1 MMNFSLTEEEFNSL
15 AAKYRTSDPEG
26 TFNYFEFC
34 HTINSAF
41 TSKGLEK
48 NPTLNV
54 KPVTAEDT
62 LLARRKY
69 LEGLSEEERDVI

>member
-1 MMNFSLTEEEFNSL
+1 MNFSLTEEEFDSI

-26 TFNYFEFC
+26 TFNYFDFC

-41 TSKGLEK
+41 TAKGIEK

-69 LEGLSEEERDVI
+69 LEGLSEEEQDVV